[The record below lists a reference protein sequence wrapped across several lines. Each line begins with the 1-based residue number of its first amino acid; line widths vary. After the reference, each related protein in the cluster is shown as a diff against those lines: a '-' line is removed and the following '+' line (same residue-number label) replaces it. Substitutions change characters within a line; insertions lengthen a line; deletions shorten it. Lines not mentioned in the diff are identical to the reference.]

1 MSNIIATSGAPG
13 DFEDIGSLERRAQH
27 LLASGW
33 FKDLRSVSQAIVKIL
48 KGRELGIGEFT
59 ACDQIN
65 MINGKPTL
73 NAGLVAALIRK
84 SKDYDYEVIEKTNT
98 SCSIQIIRKGKPL
111 NPIETF
117 TIEDAKRA
125 GLTRNATYTAY
136 PMNMLFARC
145 ISNAAR
151 FFCPEVLCGVY
162 VPEDFPDAV
171 ENTGKY
177 IAPQILQ
184 ITQIA
189 QTSAEQLLKDTNT
202 TLEDLNTA
210 LGTNF
215 STAQEIEVEPFV
227 ISFLKSKKET
237 MS

>member
-1 MSNIIATSGAPG
+1 MSNIIATTGPSG
-13 DFEDIGSLERRAQH
+13 DYEDINSLERRAQH
-27 LLASGW
+27 LLASGF
-33 FKDLRSVSQAIVKIL
+33 FKDLRSVSQAVVKIL

-73 NAGLVAALIRK
+73 NAGLVAALIRR
-84 SKDYDYEVIEKTNT
+84 SADYDYEVIEKTNT
-98 SCSIQIIRKGKPL
+98 SCSIQILRKGKPL

-125 GLTRNATYTAY
+125 GLTRNSTYTAY

-171 ENTGKY
+171 EDTGKY
-177 IAPQILQ
+177 SSPQILQ
-184 ITQIA
+184 ITQIIE
-189 QTSAEQLLKDTNT
+189 TSVEQLLKDTKT
-202 TLEDLNTA
+202 TLEELNTA

-215 STAQEIEVEPFV
+215 ATAQEIEVEPFV